1 MRHVDEAN
9 RRASFLLLSEA
20 HCRRSPGELGLGIGQ
35 PNPPNWRQQEVVA
48 SGGLD
53 RGSRDYGV
61 YLTVAQPAAGMA
73 NCSGL
78 PLTDTV

>member
-1 MRHVDEAN
+1 VNEQGHAARD
-9 RRASFLLLSEA
+9 RGASF
-20 HCRRSPGELGLGIGQ
+20 R
-35 PNPPNWRQQEVVA
+35 PNPPSSRQQEVVA

-53 RGSRDYGV
+53 SGSISDYGV